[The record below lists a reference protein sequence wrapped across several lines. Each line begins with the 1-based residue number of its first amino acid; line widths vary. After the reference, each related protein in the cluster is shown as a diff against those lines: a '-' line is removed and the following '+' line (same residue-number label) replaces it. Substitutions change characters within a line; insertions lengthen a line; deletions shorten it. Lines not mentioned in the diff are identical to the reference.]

1 MTLMYASCVEFMKAG
16 LLICGPTG
24 SGKSDLC
31 LRLIDAG
38 AKLVSDDQTIV
49 ENCNGKLIAGAPDS
63 IKGMLEIREI
73 GIVETPFID
82 KTEIRL
88 KLDLQSFVKIDRMPE
103 MRTESIENVAIPV
116 FCLDAFSVSAV
127 IKIKTFLSI
136 QEQKRKIIT

>member
-1 MTLMYASCVEFMKAG
+1 MREKVLPAADIIIPNRFELSVLSGCSADNEDEIVTAARSLLKKGRTSVCVV
-16 LLICGPTG
+16 TG
-24 SGKSDLC
+24 IGIKQG
-31 LRLIDAG
+31 IG
-38 AKLVSDDQTIV
+38 AVAVSDSSAY
-49 ENCNGKLIAGAPDS
+49 C
-63 IKGMLEIREI
+63 
-73 GIVETPFID
+73 VETPFID

>member
-1 MTLMYASCVEFMKAG
+1 MSNIHASCVSWQDKG
-16 LLICGPTG
+16 ILLLGRSG
-24 SGKSDLC
+24 RGKSDLC

-38 AKLVSDDQTIV
+38 AKLVSDDQSIV
-49 ENCNGKLIAGAPDS
+49 ENRNGKLIAGAPDS